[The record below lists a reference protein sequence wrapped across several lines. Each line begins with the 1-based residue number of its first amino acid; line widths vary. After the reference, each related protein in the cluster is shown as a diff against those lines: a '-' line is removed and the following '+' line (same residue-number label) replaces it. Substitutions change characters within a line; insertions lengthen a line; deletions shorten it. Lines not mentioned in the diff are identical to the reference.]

1 MIFNKWEIL
10 AFFFFPKKKTPL
22 VSSKTNIT
30 IDALKSNWLKNE
42 RKKYTNYKLNIVTQ
56 NFEFKKGNGTRY
68 LQF

>member
-10 AFFFFPKKKTPL
+10 AFFFSQKKTPL